1 MVVIN
6 NGPPVCNTG
15 SYPQQQQHQ
24 QRGRQIHHSPSL
36 QVSLCGP
43 PPTTTTGLQCSG
55 VTVPGPTAIHPTLL
69 CLMCSR
75 PLTIHSQQQ
84 QAHQNQQRSNGNS
97 PGNSIAFVACLPC
110 GRWFEYYH
118 PSQQLP
124 ALCSRNSWQSPS
136 QQAQN
141 TVGSV
146 AVAAAVAAATGN
158 ANNTIAPALFW
169 NGQLLLRWSIF
180 YL

>member
-1 MVVIN
+1 MVVVIN
-6 NGPPVCNTG
+6 NGPPICNTG
-15 SYPQQQQHQ
+15 SYPQQQHQ

-43 PPTTTTGLQCSG
+43 PPTTTTTGLQCSA
-55 VTVPGPTAIHPTLL
+55 VTVPGPTVIHPTLL

-75 PLTIHSQQQ
+75 PLTVHSQQQ
-84 QAHQNQQRSNGNS
+84 LVHQNRQRNNGNS
-97 PGNSIAFVACLPC
+97 AGNTIAFVACLPC

-118 PSQQLP
+118 PSQQLSV
-124 ALCSRNSWQSPS
+124 LCTRNSWPSPS

-141 TVGSV
+141 TV
-146 AVAAAVAAATGN
+146 AVAVAAATGN
-158 ANNTIAPALFW
+158 TSNTNTPALFW
-169 NGQLLLRWSIF
+169 NGQLLLRWTSF